1 MQIHISI
8 SRGQLPLVFHSPL
21 ELDTD
26 SFPCQVLQ
34 KWLRIHNEL
43 RLSWWNVGIYGLD
56 GQGWKHKTA
65 NNKRLDY
72 LHTIL
77 YKFILWW
84 VQYVSSNSGGVKSVA
99 GAVAL
104 KDFTPT
110 FNFLEIFEQV
120 MCQAIKSSSSSSKK
134 EKINLTQWMIED
146 QRQQYLL
153 YRGHK
158 NPE

>member
-1 MQIHISI
+1 
-8 SRGQLPLVFHSPL
+8 LVFHSPL

-84 VQYVSSNSGGVKSVA
+84 VQYVYRVNNSGRVMKSVA

-110 FNFLEIFEQV
+110 FNFWTGHVPSYQIIIIIIQERKNKSHPMDDRRSKTTIF
-120 MCQAIKSSSSSSKK
+120 AI
-134 EKINLTQWMIED
+134 
-146 QRQQYLL
+146 QRA
-153 YRGHK
+153 
-158 NPE
+158 